1 MTKNLTD
8 WKTQKEIIKTFLKL
22 GITSFGGPAAHVALM
37 EDELVKKK
45 KWLSREK
52 FMDLYGA
59 TNLIPGPNSTELA
72 IHISYERGGVLGLFL
87 GGISFIL
94 PAMLSVL
101 LCAILY
107 KQYGSIPEISNLLFG
122 IKPVIIAI
130 ISLALYRLSKSLLN
144 NKIRIFLFLS
154 VILLSF
160 SGIGEISLLLFA
172 GTVMYLIKNKPKLYS
187 INFYLPVLL
196 GTFVNDK
203 KIELPKLFFI
213 FLKIG
218 SVLYGSGY
226 VLLAFLESEFV
237 TRLHLIT
244 KAQLLDAVAIGQFT
258 PGPVFTTA
266 TFIGYLIR
274 GIPGA
279 IIGTIGIFL
288 PAFLLVWW
296 VNPLIPKLRSSKI
309 FSSILDGVNV
319 ASLALMATV
328 SIILAKNSIVDFY
341 TGLIFFISFLI
352 LYKTKLNSAW
362 LIFLGGV
369 IGIFIK

>member
-1 MTKNLTD
+1 
-8 WKTQKEIIKTFLKL
+8 
-22 GITSFGGPAAHVALM
+22 
-37 EDELVKKK
+37 
-45 KWLSREK
+45 
-52 FMDLYGA
+52 
-59 TNLIPGPNSTELA
+59 
-72 IHISYERGGVLGLFL
+72 
-87 GGISFIL
+87 
-94 PAMLSVL
+94 
-101 LCAILY
+101 
-107 KQYGSIPEISNLLFG
+107 
-122 IKPVIIAI
+122 
-130 ISLALYRLSKSLLN
+130 
-144 NKIRIFLFLS
+144 
-154 VILLSF
+154 
-160 SGIGEISLLLFA
+160 
-172 GTVMYLIKNKPKLYS
+172 MYLIKNKPKLYS

-196 GTFVNDK
+196 GTFINDK
-203 KIELPKLFFI
+203 KMELPKLFFI

-266 TFIGYLIR
+266 TFIGYLIS

-279 IIGTIGIFL
+279 IVGTIGIFL

-369 IGIFIK
+369 IGIFMK